1 MTKLLM
7 AWPMKAV
14 GNKVTALHLFFLLV
28 GLSTYAQDNITIRG
42 VVNDAQGTPIP
53 GVAVIE
59 VGTANGTTTDFDGN
73 YTLTAAS
80 NASLEFRY
88 LGFVTQT
95 LAVAGRTTINVNLSE
110 DTQLLE
116 EVVVIGYGTM
126 ERANVTGAITTV
138 DVVEIQK
145 APVPNV
151 VEALRGQVAGLQVT
165 RTSGQPGSAPT
176 FKVRGNNSLGASAD
190 GSSQLDQVNQPIIV
204 VDGVPLVGGNM
215 AEFNSDDIASINILK
230 DAASASI
237 YGSSGA
243 NGVVL
248 ITTKQGRAGKPQVT
262 ISTSTGFSDLVQR
275 PNIMNG
281 DEFLKFR
288 LDAVKA
294 GDPNAANP
302 TVASVLDQ
310 IEFANFLEGREVN
323 WLDQVTRQGLQT
335 NLGLTVSGGSDLGT
349 FYLNGNYLSD
359 TGPLVASDYK
369 RYSIRFNGDIN
380 VTDWLKVGARV
391 QMSKSFADQRTR
403 IVGFGNAGVPS
414 LSALVESSPYGTL
427 IDEEGNYTKFATTD
441 LFAVNPLHKFGE
453 GLLDEN
459 VTRSYIN
466 PYVNIRL
473 APGLTYTINSFA
485 EQRDSFLGRF
495 QSENFTDGADN
506 LAQIRREESTTYL
519 FDNILNYKKDFGEHG
534 LDLTFIYGIQQSEWT
549 QIDNQATKTAADR
562 LGYWGIGTAPSET
575 QTINVNTND
584 WGKAYYAGRIGY
596 NYAGRYSATL
606 TLRRDSSSKFL
617 GDNRVGYFPSASL
630 AWNAQNENWWFGGD
644 LFNQFK
650 VRLSYGELGNDNINP
665 FSYQAN
671 TNVELIP
678 PNLDT
683 TGLIPGSVAGNPDL
697 KWETS
702 KQVNVGLDFGLF
714 GNRLSGSFEYYN
726 TKTEDVLLYQVIQG
740 ALNNGFTRYPSN
752 IGETENKGFE
762 LSLKGEIVDSQDFG
776 WTLSANWAT
785 NKSTIVRL
793 NELGADGQPLDDIA
807 NGWFIG
813 QDFQELFDFEYTGV
827 WQSGETPDVTNF
839 GVVPQPGDPKFRDLN
854 GDGNI
859 DFDDRAFVGNP
870 TPDWYG
876 GLNNVFRYK
885 GFELSVLLE
894 FTEGVKRLNDIY
906 NTYGSARQNRIAI
919 DYWTPEN
926 PTNAYPH
933 VGDGSA
939 MNLGTFHN
947 AIFYEDASF
956 IALRNVALSYSLPAQ
971 WLDRSFLN
979 QVTLSL
985 RGNNLKYWT
994 DYKNAY
1000 SPEITNTDQY
1010 PISRNWAFGVK
1021 VGF

>member
-1 MTKLLM
+1 
-7 AWPMKAV
+7 MKSV
-14 GNKVTALHLFFLLV
+14 GLKTHSLFILFLLA
-28 GLSTYAQDNITIRG
+28 GTLMHAQDNITISG
-42 VVNDAQGTPIP
+42 VVTDEQGTPIP
-53 GVAVIE
+53 GAAIIVR
-59 VGTANGTTTDFDGN
+59 GTTIGTTSDFDGN
-73 YTLTAAS
+73 YSITAAS
-80 NASLEFRY
+80 NATLEFRY

-95 LAVAGRTTINVNLSE
+95 AAVNGRTRIDMRLAE

-138 DVVEIQK
+138 DVVEVQK
-145 APVPNV
+145 APVANV

-165 RTSGQPGSAPT
+165 RTSGQPGSPPN
-176 FKVRGNNSLGASAD
+176 FKIRGNNSLGASAD
-190 GSSQLDQVNQPIIV
+190 GGSQLDQVNQPIIV

-215 AEFNSDDIASINILK
+215 AEFNSDDIESINILK

-248 ITTKQGRAGKPQVT
+248 ITTKQGRAGKVQVS
-262 ISTSTGFSDLVQR
+262 INTSTGFSDLVQR
-275 PNIMNG
+275 PRIMNG

-288 LDAVKA
+288 LDAVRA

-310 IEFANFLEGREVN
+310 IEFVNFLEGNEVN

-335 NLGLTVSGGSDLGT
+335 NLGVTVSGGSELGS
-349 FYLNGNYLSD
+349 FYLNGNYLGD

-369 RYSIRFNGDIN
+369 RYSLRFNGDIN

-391 QMSKSFADQRTR
+391 QMSKSFSDQRTR

-414 LSALVESSPYGTL
+414 LSALVESSPYGNL
-427 IDEEGNYTKFATTD
+427 YDADGNFSKFATTD

-466 PYVNIRL
+466 PYINIRL
-473 APGLTYTINSFA
+473 ADGLTYTINTFA
-485 EQRDSFLGRF
+485 EQRDFFLGRF

-506 LAQIRREESTTYL
+506 LAQITRQETTTYL
-519 FDNILNYKKDFGEHG
+519 FDNILNYNKDFGLHG
-534 LDLTFIYGIQQSEWT
+534 LDLTLIYGVQQSQWT

-575 QTINVNTND
+575 QVINVNTSD
-584 WGKAYYAGRIGY
+584 WGKAYAAGRIGY
-596 NYAGRYSATL
+596 NYDSRYSATL

-617 GDNRVGYFPSASL
+617 GDNRVGYFPSASF

-644 LFNQFK
+644 AFNQFK
-650 VRLSYGELGNDNINP
+650 LRLSYGELGNDNINP

-678 PNLDT
+678 PNLDV
-683 TGLIPGSVAGNPDL
+683 TGLIPGSVAGNPNL

-702 KQVNVGLDFGLF
+702 KQFNLGIDFGLF
-714 GNRLSGSFEYYN
+714 NNRLSGSAEYYN
-726 TKTEDVLLYQVIQG
+726 TKTTDVLLYQVIQG

-752 IGETENKGFE
+752 IGETENKGVE
-762 LSLKGEIVDSQDFG
+762 LSLKGDIIVSDDFN

-793 NELGADGQPLDDIA
+793 NDIGADGQPLDDIA

-813 QDFQELFDFEYTGV
+813 QDFREIFDFEYTGV
-827 WQSGETPDVTNF
+827 WQTGETPDVTNF
-839 GVVPQPGDPKFRDLN
+839 GAVPTPGDPKFRDIN

-859 DFDDRAFVGNP
+859 DFDDRAFIGNP

-906 NTYGSARQNRIAI
+906 NTYGSARQNRIFI
-919 DYWTPEN
+919 DYWTPDN

-939 MNLGTFHN
+939 INLGTFHN

-956 IALRNVALSYSLPAQ
+956 IALRNVSLAYSLPTH
-971 WLDRSFLN
+971 WLDRTFLSEM
-979 QVTLSL
+979 TLSL

-1010 PISRNWAFGVK
+1010 PISRNWTFGVK
-1021 VGF
+1021 VAF